1 MRDDEAGAV
10 ANGDLRPGDER
21 ERFDELFVGM
31 LPELHPRL
39 LGLVRTRDA
48 AQDLVQDLYV
58 RISQESRAQRLVR
71 HPNPG
76 GYLYLTA
83 VNIVRDSWRQS
94 RRLRAALDR
103 IGPDCPQGS
112 DGGLAELESR
122 LDLWAVLRCLSRKE
136 SLAVFLVDI
145 SGYSLQEAACILG
158 IRKATVQ
165 HNRDRALV
173 RLRQACLQGRLA
185 APAGAGPAGAGPAA
199 AAAAGVPG
207 PAGEVAR

>member
-1 MRDDEAGAV
+1 MRDDETGAV
-10 ANGDLRPGDER
+10 ANGDPSLRDEH
-21 ERFDELFVGM
+21 ERFDQLFVEM

-39 LGLVRTRDA
+39 LALVRTRDA
-48 AQDLVQDLYV
+48 AQDLVQDLYL
-58 RISQESRAQRLVR
+58 RISEESRAQRLVR

-76 GYLYLTA
+76 GYLYITA

-103 IGPDCPQGS
+103 IGPDHPQGS
-112 DGGLAELESR
+112 DGGLGELESR

-145 SGYSLQEAACILG
+145 SGYSLQEAARILG

-173 RLRQACLQGRLA
+173 RLRQACSQGRLA
-185 APAGAGPAGAGPAA
+185 APAGAGVTGADAGGADAA
-199 AAAAGVPG
+199 S